1 MSSSGTVT
9 DHVLYLFDGW
19 AERVKATVLR
29 EGGIHVHCAV
39 NIAISG
45 KIRHNGHIY
54 CAVKKAKLTSMH
66 SERALVESVL
76 ETLRG
81 LPQAHAELGLWE
93 QPTGRDRGY
102 DARIDLQIGGE
113 SVSLLI
119 EAKRAVYPR
128 DVREIIWQ
136 MRRYMDHAPSERA
149 NEQRLSLI
157 VAESISP
164 GAKELL
170 REEQVGY
177 FDSGGSLFIPA
188 RGAYVYIEKPPPKP
202 VAKVL
207 RSLFSGLRTQVLHAL
222 LVRPRTWVS
231 IKELAEQS
239 QASPATVSQVMTEL
253 ERFDWLE
260 IQGQGPSKERLL
272 REPGALLDAWSK
284 QLGLGRSPALRR
296 YYVPA
301 IKPMDLP
308 ERLDRVFEQHQAAY
322 AITHEAAAQR
332 YAPFLSSVS
341 QVRCRLMP
349 GRPVEEALGA
359 LDARVVTEGANLAVI
374 EIKSSGELL
383 FREKVDGVWLASP
396 VQVYLDLVRS
406 EGRAKEMAEHLR
418 RERIGF

>member
-1 MSSSGTVT
+1 M
-9 DHVLYLFDGW
+9 H
-19 AERVKATVLR
+19 AERD
-29 EGGIHVHCAV
+29 
-39 NIAISG
+39 
-45 KIRHNGHIY
+45 
-54 CAVKKAKLTSMH
+54 
-66 SERALVESVL
+66 LVESVL

-93 QPTGRDRGY
+93 QSGGRDRGY
-102 DARIDLQIGGE
+102 DARIDLHIGGE
-113 SVSLLI
+113 SVCLLI

-128 DVREIIWQ
+128 DVREVIWQ
-136 MRRYMDHAPSERA
+136 IRRYMDNAPPEKA
-149 NEQRLSLI
+149 NEQRLPLI

-177 FDSGGSLFIPA
+177 FDSGGSLFVPA

-202 VAKVL
+202 VAKAL
-207 RSLFSGLRTQVLHAL
+207 RSLFSGRRTQVLHAL
-222 LVRPRTWVS
+222 LTHPRRWVS
-231 IKELAEQS
+231 VKELAEQS
-239 QASPATVSQVMTEL
+239 EASPATVSQVMTEL

-260 IQGQGPSKERLL
+260 TRGQGPSKERLL

-284 QLGLGRSPALRR
+284 QLGLGRSPVLRR

-301 IKPMDLP
+301 VKANDLP
-308 ERLDRVFEQHQAAY
+308 ERLDRVFEQHQVAY

-349 GRPVEEALGA
+349 GRPAEEALGA

-374 EIKSSGELL
+374 EVRSSGELL
-383 FREKVDGVWLASP
+383 FREKLDGAWLASP

-418 RERIGF
+418 QERIGF

>member
-1 MSSSGTVT
+1 LPV
-9 DHVLYLFDGW
+9 DGQ
-19 AERVKATVLR
+19 R
-29 EGGIHVHCAV
+29 ETYVHCTV
-39 NIAISG
+39 NIATFS
-45 KIRHNGHIY
+45 KIRYKWHIY
-54 CAVKKAKLTSMH
+54 CAVKNPVIANPMQVEQDLI
-66 SERALVESVL
+66 ESVL

-81 LPQAHAELGLWE
+81 LPQARAELGPRA
-93 QPTGRDRGY
+93 QPSGRDRGY
-102 DARIDLQIGGE
+102 DARIDLHIGGE

-128 DVREIIWQ
+128 DVREVIWQ
-136 MRRYMDHAPSERA
+136 IRRYMDLAPSERA
-149 NEQRLSLI
+149 NEQRLPLI

-170 REEQVGY
+170 RKEQVGY
-177 FDSGGSLFIPA
+177 FDSGGSLFVPA

-202 VAKVL
+202 LAKAL
-207 RSLFSGLRTQVLHAL
+207 RSLFSGRRTQVLQVL
-222 LVRPRTWVS
+222 LTLPHRWVS
-231 IKELAEQS
+231 VKELAEQS

-260 IQGQGPSKERLL
+260 TRGQGPSKERLL

-284 QLGLGRSPALRR
+284 QLGLGRPPALRR

-301 IKPMDLP
+301 VKSTDLP
-308 ERLDRVFEQHQAAY
+308 ERLDRVFEQHQVAY

-349 GRPVEEALGA
+349 GRAAEEALGA
-359 LDARVVTEGANLAVI
+359 VDARVVTDGANLAVI
-374 EIKSSGELL
+374 EAKSAGELL
-383 FREKVDGVWLASP
+383 FRERLDGVWLASA
-396 VQVYLDLVRS
+396 VQVYLDLVHG

-418 RERIGF
+418 HERIGF

>member
-1 MSSSGTVT
+1 
-9 DHVLYLFDGW
+9 
-19 AERVKATVLR
+19 
-29 EGGIHVHCAV
+29 
-39 NIAISG
+39 
-45 KIRHNGHIY
+45 
-54 CAVKKAKLTSMH
+54 MH
-66 SERALVESVL
+66 SERDLLESVL

-81 LPQAHAELGLWE
+81 LPQAHAELRLWE

-102 DARIDLQIGGE
+102 DARIDLHIGGE

-136 MRRYMDHAPSERA
+136 IRRYMDHAPSERA
-149 NEQRLSLI
+149 NEQRLALI

-177 FDSGGSLFIPA
+177 FDSGGSLFVPA

-202 VAKVL
+202 VANVL
-207 RSLFSGLRTQVLHAL
+207 RSLFSGRRTQVLHAL

-231 IKELAEQS
+231 VKELAEQS

-284 QLGLGRSPALRR
+284 QLGLGRPPALRR

-301 IKPMDLP
+301 IKPTDLP

-349 GRPVEEALGA
+349 GRSAEEAFGA

-374 EIKSSGELL
+374 EVKSSGELL
-383 FREKVDGVWLASP
+383 FRQKVDGVWLASP
-396 VQVYLDLVRS
+396 VQIYLDLVRS

-418 RERIGF
+418 HERIGF

>member
-1 MSSSGTVT
+1 M
-9 DHVLYLFDGW
+9 L
-19 AERVKATVLR
+19 AEQHL
-29 EGGIHVHCAV
+29 
-39 NIAISG
+39 IA
-45 KIRHNGHIY
+45 
-54 CAVKKAKLTSMH
+54 
-66 SERALVESVL
+66 SVL
-76 ETLRG
+76 EALRG
-81 LPQAHAELGLWE
+81 LPQAHAELGMWK
-93 QPTGRDRGY
+93 QPTGRDRDY
-102 DARIDLQIGGE
+102 DARIDLHIGGE

-128 DVREIIWQ
+128 DVREVIWQ
-136 MRRYMDHAPSERA
+136 LRRHIDLAPSERL
-149 NEQRLSLI
+149 NKQRLPLI

-170 REEQVGY
+170 REELVGY
-177 FDSGGSLFIPA
+177 FDSGGSLFVPA

-202 VAKVL
+202 VAKAL
-207 RSLFSGLRTQVLHAL
+207 RSLFSGRRTQVLHAL

-231 IKELAEQS
+231 VKELAERS

-253 ERFDWLE
+253 ERFDWVE
-260 IQGQGPSKERLL
+260 TRGQGPSKERLL

-284 QLGLGRSPALRR
+284 QLGLGRPPALRR

-301 IKPMDLP
+301 VKPMDLP
-308 ERLDRVFEQHQAAY
+308 ERLDRMFEQHQVAY

-341 QVRCRLMP
+341 QVRCRVTP
-349 GRPVEEALGA
+349 GRGAEEALGA
-359 LDARVVTEGANLAVI
+359 VDARVVTEGANLAVI

-383 FREKVDGVWLASP
+383 FRERVDGACLASP

-418 RERIGF
+418 HERIGF